1 MDDSIYISLRFALY
15 IDLMLLFGLALFGL
29 YSLRGK
35 ERADGAV
42 LNFGS
47 LLVGTA
53 LIGILL
59 SMVAMLQMAKT
70 MSGVSSVMELHH
82 HILQMMLMD
91 TDVGLTWMVRIASLT
106 LAAIAATLNRR
117 SPALSLWLATLCG
130 AIALATLAWTGHGA
144 MDEGSRRY
152 LHFTS
157 DIVHLLG
164 AGSWLGALAAF
175 ALLLRSTNLTG
186 DLQIRLL
193 ARTLTG
199 FESAGTLIVATL
211 TITGIVNY
219 LMVVGPAFETLT
231 SSTYGALLSL
241 KVFLFA
247 GMLVFAAVNRFHLS
261 PLLERSIQADTHTV
275 AINALR
281 RSMILEFS
289 VAVIIMGLVAWL
301 GTLSPEMEM
310 SAESP

>member
-29 YSLRGK
+29 YSLKGK
-35 ERADGAV
+35 ERADGTV

-47 LLVGTA
+47 LLGGTA
-53 LIGILL
+53 LTGILL
-59 SMVAMLQMAKT
+59 SMAAMLHMAKT
-70 MSGVSSVMELHH
+70 MSGMSSVMELHH

-91 TDVGLTWMVRIASLT
+91 TDVGLTWMARIASLT
-106 LAAIAATLNRR
+106 VAVIAATLTRR
-117 SPALSLWLATLCG
+117 APALSLWLVTLCG

-175 ALLLRSTNLTG
+175 ALLLRSTHLTG

-211 TITGIVNY
+211 AITGIVNY

-247 GMLVFAAVNRFHLS
+247 GMLVFAAVNRFHLT
-261 PLLERSIQADTHTV
+261 PLLERSIQADTHIV

-281 RSMILEFS
+281 RSMILELS

-310 SAESP
+310 SAE

>member
-29 YSLRGK
+29 YSLKGK

-53 LIGILL
+53 LSGILL
-59 SMVAMLQMAKT
+59 SMAAMLHMAKT
-70 MSGVSSVMELHH
+70 MSGMSSVMELHH

-91 TDVGLTWMVRIASLT
+91 TDVGLTWMARIASLT
-106 LAAIAATLNRR
+106 VAVIAATLNRR
-117 SPALSLWLATLCG
+117 APALSLLLVTLCG

-175 ALLLRSTNLTG
+175 ALLLRSTYLTG

-211 TITGIVNY
+211 AITGIVNY

-261 PLLERSIQADTHTV
+261 PLLERSIQSGTHTI

-281 RSMILEFS
+281 RSMILEFL
-289 VAVIIMGLVAWL
+289 VAVIIMGLVAWPPVS
-301 GTLSPEMEM
+301 G
-310 SAESP
+310 

>member
-29 YSLRGK
+29 YSFKGK

-53 LIGILL
+53 LVGILL
-59 SMVAMLQMAKT
+59 SMAAMLHMAKT
-70 MSGVSSVMELHH
+70 MSGMSSVMELHH

-106 LAAIAATLNRR
+106 VAVIAATLNRR
-117 SPALSLWLATLCG
+117 APALSLWLVTVCG

-175 ALLLRSTNLTG
+175 ALLLRSTHLTG

-211 TITGIVNY
+211 AITGIVNY

-261 PLLERSIQADTHTV
+261 PLLERSIQTGTHNV

-281 RSMILEFS
+281 RSMILELS

-310 SAESP
+310 SAE

>member
-29 YSLRGK
+29 YSLKGK

-47 LLVGTA
+47 LLGGTA
-53 LIGILL
+53 LTGILL
-59 SMVAMLQMAKT
+59 SMAAMLHMAKT
-70 MSGVSSVMELHH
+70 MSGMSSVMELHH

-91 TDVGLTWMVRIASLT
+91 TDVGLTWMARIASLT
-106 LAAIAATLNRR
+106 VAVIAATLTRR
-117 SPALSLWLATLCG
+117 APALSLWLVTLCG

-175 ALLLRSTNLTG
+175 ALLLRSTHLTG

-211 TITGIVNY
+211 AITGIVNY

-261 PLLERSIQADTHTV
+261 PLLERSIQTNTHIV

-281 RSMILEFS
+281 RSMILELS

-310 SAESP
+310 SAE

>member
-15 IDLMLLFGLALFGL
+15 IDLMLLFGLPLFGL
-29 YSLRGK
+29 YSLKGK

-59 SMVAMLQMAKT
+59 SMAAMLHMAKT
-70 MSGVSSVMELHH
+70 MSGMSSVMELHH

-91 TDVGLTWMVRIASLT
+91 TDVGLTWMVRIVSLT
-106 LAAIAATLNRR
+106 VAVIAATLNRQT
-117 SPALSLWLATLCG
+117 PTLSLWLVTLCG
-130 AIALATLAWTGHGA
+130 AVALSTLAWTGHGA

-175 ALLLRSTNLTG
+175 ALLLRSTNLSG
-186 DLQIRLL
+186 YQQIRLL

-211 TITGIVNY
+211 AISGIVNY

-231 SSTYGALLSL
+231 SSTYGALLSF

-261 PLLERSIQADTHTV
+261 PLLERSIQADTHTA

-281 RSMILEFS
+281 RSMILELS

-301 GTLSPEMEM
+301 GTLSPEIEM
-310 SAESP
+310 SAD

>member
-29 YSLRGK
+29 YSLKGK
-35 ERADGAV
+35 ERTGGTV

-53 LIGILL
+53 VIGILL
-59 SMVAMLQMAKT
+59 SMAAMLHMAKT
-70 MSGVSSVMELHH
+70 MSGMSSVMELHH

-106 LAAIAATLNRR
+106 VAVIAATLNQRA
-117 SPALSLWLATLCG
+117 PALSLRLVTLCG

-157 DIVHLLG
+157 DIVHLLV

-175 ALLLRSTNLTG
+175 ALLLRSNNLTG

-193 ARTLTG
+193 ARMLTG
-199 FESAGTLIVATL
+199 FESAGALIVATL
-211 TITGIVNY
+211 AITGVVNY
-219 LMVVGPAFETLT
+219 LLVVGPVLETLT
-231 SSTYGALLSL
+231 TSTYGALLSL

-261 PLLERSIQADTHTV
+261 PLLERSIQTGTHNV

-281 RSMILEFS
+281 RSMILELS

-310 SAESP
+310 SAE

>member
-15 IDLMLLFGLALFGL
+15 IDLMLLFGLPLFGL
-29 YSLRGK
+29 YSLKGK

-47 LLVGTA
+47 LMVGTA

-59 SMVAMLQMAKT
+59 SMAAMLHMAKT
-70 MSGVSSVMELHH
+70 MSGMSSVMELHH

-91 TDVGLTWMVRIASLT
+91 TDVGLTWMVRIVSLT
-106 LAAIAATLNRR
+106 VAVIAATLNRQT
-117 SPALSLWLATLCG
+117 PTLSLWLVTLCG
-130 AIALATLAWTGHGA
+130 AVALSTLAWTGHGA

-175 ALLLRSTNLTG
+175 ALLLRSTNLSG
-186 DLQIRLL
+186 YQQIRLL

-211 TITGIVNY
+211 AISGIVNY

-231 SSTYGALLSL
+231 SSTYGALLSF

-261 PLLERSIQADTHTV
+261 PLLERSIQADTHTA

-281 RSMILEFS
+281 RSMILELS

-301 GTLSPEMEM
+301 GTLSPEIEM
-310 SAESP
+310 SAD

>member
-29 YSLRGK
+29 YSLKGK
-35 ERADGAV
+35 ERTDGAV

-53 LIGILL
+53 VIGILL
-59 SMVAMLQMAKT
+59 SMAAMLHMAKT

-91 TDVGLTWMVRIASLT
+91 TEVGLTWMVRIASLT
-106 LAAIAATLNRR
+106 VAIIAACLNRR
-117 SPALSLWLATLCG
+117 APSTSLWLVSLCG

-164 AGSWLGALAAF
+164 AGSWLGAIAAF
-175 ALLLRSTNLTG
+175 ALLLRTNNLTG
-186 DLQIRLL
+186 DLQVHLL

-199 FESAGTLIVATL
+199 FESAGMLIVATL
-211 TITGIVNY
+211 TITGIANY
-219 LMVVGPAFETLT
+219 LLVVGPAFETLT

-241 KVFLFA
+241 KVFLFF

-261 PLLERSIQADTHTV
+261 PLLKRSIKTGTHKI

-281 RSMILEFS
+281 RSMILELL
-289 VAVIIMGLVAWL
+289 VAVIIMALVAWL

-310 SAESP
+310 EMSAQ

>member
-29 YSLRGK
+29 YSLKGK

-47 LLVGTA
+47 LLGGTA
-53 LIGILL
+53 LTGILL
-59 SMVAMLQMAKT
+59 SMAAMLHMAKT
-70 MSGVSSVMELHH
+70 MSGMSSVMELHH

-91 TDVGLTWMVRIASLT
+91 TDVGLTWMARIASLT
-106 LAAIAATLNRR
+106 VAVIAATLTRR
-117 SPALSLWLATLCG
+117 APALSLWLVTLCG

-175 ALLLRSTNLTG
+175 ALLLRSTHLTG

-211 TITGIVNY
+211 AITGIVNY

-261 PLLERSIQADTHTV
+261 PLLERSIQADTHIV

-281 RSMILEFS
+281 RSMILELS

-301 GTLSPEMEM
+301 GTLSPKMEM
-310 SAESP
+310 SAE

>member
-29 YSLRGK
+29 YSLKGK
-35 ERADGAV
+35 ERTGGTV

-53 LIGILL
+53 VIGILL
-59 SMVAMLQMAKT
+59 SMAAMLHMAKT
-70 MSGVSSVMELHH
+70 MSGMSSVMELHH

-106 LAAIAATLNRR
+106 VAVIAATLNQRA
-117 SPALSLWLATLCG
+117 PALSLRLVTVCG

-157 DIVHLLG
+157 DIVHLLA

-175 ALLLRSTNLTG
+175 ALLLRSNNLTG

-193 ARTLTG
+193 ARMLTG
-199 FESAGTLIVATL
+199 FESAGALMVATL
-211 TITGIVNY
+211 AITGVVNY
-219 LMVVGPAFETLT
+219 LLVVGPVLETLT
-231 SSTYGALLSL
+231 TSTYGALLSL

-261 PLLERSIQADTHTV
+261 PLLERSIQTGTPNV

-281 RSMILEFS
+281 RSMILELS

-301 GTLSPEMEM
+301 GDRKSVV
-310 SAESP
+310 

>member
-29 YSLRGK
+29 YSLKGK
-35 ERADGAV
+35 ERTGGTV

-53 LIGILL
+53 VIGILL
-59 SMVAMLQMAKT
+59 SMAAMLHMAKT
-70 MSGVSSVMELHH
+70 MSGMSSVMELHH
-82 HILQMMLMD
+82 HILQMILMD

-106 LAAIAATLNRR
+106 VAVIAATLNQRA
-117 SPALSLWLATLCG
+117 PALSLRLVTLCG

-157 DIVHLLG
+157 DIVHLLA

-175 ALLLRSTNLTG
+175 ALLLRSNNLTG

-193 ARTLTG
+193 ARMLTG
-199 FESAGTLIVATL
+199 FESAGALIVATL
-211 TITGIVNY
+211 AITGVVNY
-219 LMVVGPAFETLT
+219 LLVVGPVLETLT
-231 SSTYGALLSL
+231 TSTYGALLSL

-261 PLLERSIQADTHTV
+261 PLLERSIQTGTHNV

-281 RSMILEFS
+281 RSMILELS

-310 SAESP
+310 SAE

>member
-29 YSLRGK
+29 YSLKGK
-35 ERADGAV
+35 ERTDGAV

-53 LIGILL
+53 VIGILL
-59 SMVAMLQMAKT
+59 SMAAMLHMAKT

-91 TDVGLTWMVRIASLT
+91 TEVGLTWMVRIASLT
-106 LAAIAATLNRR
+106 VAIIAARLNRR
-117 SPALSLWLATLCG
+117 APSTSLWLVSLCG

-164 AGSWLGALAAF
+164 AGSWLGAIAAF
-175 ALLLRSTNLTG
+175 ALLLRTNNLTG
-186 DLQIRLL
+186 DLQVHLL

-199 FESAGTLIVATL
+199 FESAGMLIVATL
-211 TITGIVNY
+211 TITGIANY
-219 LMVVGPAFETLT
+219 LLVVGPAFETLT

-241 KVFLFA
+241 KVFLFF

-261 PLLERSIQADTHTV
+261 PLLKRSIKTGTHKI

-281 RSMILEFS
+281 RSMILELL
-289 VAVIIMGLVAWL
+289 VAVIIMALVAWL

-310 SAESP
+310 SAQ

>member
-106 LAAIAATLNRR
+106 LAVIAATLNRR

-211 TITGIVNY
+211 AITGIVNY
-219 LMVVGPAFETLT
+219 LMVVGPAFETLI

-247 GMLVFAAVNRFHLS
+247 GMLVFAAVK
-261 PLLERSIQADTHTV
+261 P
-275 AINALR
+275 
-281 RSMILEFS
+281 
-289 VAVIIMGLVAWL
+289 
-301 GTLSPEMEM
+301 LSPEP
-310 SAESP
+310 AA

>member
-29 YSLRGK
+29 YSLKGK

-47 LLVGTA
+47 LLGGTA
-53 LIGILL
+53 LTGILL
-59 SMVAMLQMAKT
+59 SMAAMLHMAKT
-70 MSGVSSVMELHH
+70 MSGMSSVMELHH

-91 TDVGLTWMVRIASLT
+91 TDVGLTWMARIASLT
-106 LAAIAATLNRR
+106 VAVIAATLTRR
-117 SPALSLWLATLCG
+117 APALSLWLVTLCG

-175 ALLLRSTNLTG
+175 ALLLRSTHLTG

-211 TITGIVNY
+211 AITGIVNY

-247 GMLVFAAVNRFHLS
+247 GMLVFAAVNRFHLT
-261 PLLERSIQADTHTV
+261 PLLERSIQTNTHIV

-281 RSMILEFS
+281 RSMILELS

-310 SAESP
+310 SAE

>member
-29 YSLRGK
+29 YSLKGK
-35 ERADGAV
+35 ERTGGTV

-53 LIGILL
+53 VIGILL
-59 SMVAMLQMAKT
+59 SMAAMLHMAKT
-70 MSGVSSVMELHH
+70 MSGMSSVMELHH

-106 LAAIAATLNRR
+106 VAVIAATLNQRA
-117 SPALSLWLATLCG
+117 PALSLRLVTLCG

-157 DIVHLLG
+157 DIVHLLA

-175 ALLLRSTNLTG
+175 ALLLRSNNLTG

-193 ARTLTG
+193 ARMLTG
-199 FESAGTLIVATL
+199 FESAGALIVATL
-211 TITGIVNY
+211 AITGVVNY
-219 LMVVGPAFETLT
+219 LLVVGPVLETLT
-231 SSTYGALLSL
+231 TSTYGALLSL

-261 PLLERSIQADTHTV
+261 PLLERSIQTGTPNV

-281 RSMILEFS
+281 RSMILELS

-310 SAESP
+310 SAE

>member
-29 YSLRGK
+29 YSLKGK
-35 ERADGAV
+35 ERTGGTV

-53 LIGILL
+53 VIGILL
-59 SMVAMLQMAKT
+59 SMAAMLHMAKT
-70 MSGVSSVMELHH
+70 MSGMSSVMELHH

-106 LAAIAATLNRR
+106 VAVIAATLNQRA
-117 SPALSLWLATLCG
+117 PALSLRLVTVCG

-157 DIVHLLG
+157 DIVHLLA

-175 ALLLRSTNLTG
+175 ALLLRSNNLTG

-193 ARTLTG
+193 ARMLTG
-199 FESAGTLIVATL
+199 FESAGALIVATL
-211 TITGIVNY
+211 AITGVVNY
-219 LMVVGPAFETLT
+219 LLVVGPVLETLT
-231 SSTYGALLSL
+231 TSTYGALLSL

-261 PLLERSIQADTHTV
+261 PLLERSIQTGTPNV

-281 RSMILEFS
+281 RSMILELS

-310 SAESP
+310 SAE

>member
-47 LLVGTA
+47 LLVGAA

-106 LAAIAATLNRR
+106 LAVIAATLNRR

-175 ALLLRSTNLTG
+175 ALLLRSTNLNQPHRRSADTVAG
-186 DLQIRLL
+186 SNADWFRISGDAYRRNPGYHRDRQLSDGCRASIRDIDLQHVRGSAVFEGLL
-193 ARTLTG
+193 VRG
-199 FESAGTLIVATL
+199 DAGIC
-211 TITGIVNY
+211 G
-219 LMVVGPAFETLT
+219 GKP
-231 SSTYGALLSL
+231 
-241 KVFLFA
+241 
-247 GMLVFAAVNRFHLS
+247 
-261 PLLERSIQADTHTV
+261 
-275 AINALR
+275 
-281 RSMILEFS
+281 
-289 VAVIIMGLVAWL
+289 
-301 GTLSPEMEM
+301 LSPEP
-310 SAESP
+310 AA

>member
-29 YSLRGK
+29 CSLKGK

-106 LAAIAATLNRR
+106 LAVIAATLNRR
-117 SPALSLWLATLCG
+117 GPALSLWLATLCG

-175 ALLLRSTNLTG
+175 ALLLRSTYLTG

-211 TITGIVNY
+211 AITGIVNY

-261 PLLERSIQADTHTV
+261 PLLERSIQSGTHTI

-310 SAESP
+310 SAE

>member
-1 MDDSIYISLRFALY
+1 MDDLIPISLRFALY

-29 YSLRGK
+29 YSLKGK
-35 ERADGAV
+35 ERAHGAV
-42 LNFGS
+42 LNFGT

-53 LIGILL
+53 LCGILL
-59 SMVAMLQMAKT
+59 SMAAMLHMAKT
-70 MSGVSSVMELHH
+70 MSGMASVMELHQ
-82 HILQMMLMD
+82 HILQMMLME

-106 LAAIAATLNRR
+106 VAVLATALNRR
-117 SPALSLWLATLCG
+117 APTLSLWLVTLCG
-130 AIALATLAWTGHGA
+130 AVALATLAWTGHGA
-144 MDEGSRRY
+144 MDEGRRRY
-152 LHFTS
+152 LHLAS

-186 DLQIRLL
+186 DRQARLL

-199 FESAGTLIVATL
+199 FESAGTLIVVTL
-211 TITGIVNY
+211 AVTGIVNY
-219 LMVVGPAFETLT
+219 LMVVGPAFESLT

-241 KVFLFA
+241 KVILFA

-261 PLLERSIQADTHTV
+261 PLLERSLQAGAQTV

-281 RSMILEFS
+281 RSMMLELS

-310 SAESP
+310 TSE

>member
-29 YSLRGK
+29 YSLKGK

-47 LLVGTA
+47 LLGVTA

-59 SMVAMLQMAKT
+59 SMAAMLHMAKT
-70 MSGVSSVMELHH
+70 MSGMSSVMELHH

-91 TDVGLTWMVRIASLT
+91 TDVGLTWMARIASLT
-106 LAAIAATLNRR
+106 VAVIAATLNRR
-117 SPALSLWLATLCG
+117 APALSLWLVTLCG
-130 AIALATLAWTGHGA
+130 AIALSTLAWTGHGA

-175 ALLLRSTNLTG
+175 ALLLRSTHLTG

-211 TITGIVNY
+211 AITGIVNY

-261 PLLERSIQADTHTV
+261 PLLERSIQSGTHTI

-310 SAESP
+310 SAE

>member
-29 YSLRGK
+29 YSLKGK

-47 LLVGTA
+47 LLGGTA

-59 SMVAMLQMAKT
+59 SMAAMLHMAKT
-70 MSGVSSVMELHH
+70 MSGMSSVMELHH

-91 TDVGLTWMVRIASLT
+91 TDVGLTWMARIASLT
-106 LAAIAATLNRR
+106 VAVIAATLNRR
-117 SPALSLWLATLCG
+117 APALSLWLVTVCG

-175 ALLLRSTNLTG
+175 ALLLRSTHLTG

-199 FESAGTLIVATL
+199 FELAGTLIVATL
-211 TITGIVNY
+211 AITGIVNY

-261 PLLERSIQADTHTV
+261 PLLERSIQSGTHTI

-310 SAESP
+310 SAE

>member
-29 YSLRGK
+29 YSLKGK

-47 LLVGTA
+47 LLGGTA
-53 LIGILL
+53 LTGILL
-59 SMVAMLQMAKT
+59 SMAAMLHMAKT
-70 MSGVSSVMELHH
+70 MSGMSSVMELHH

-91 TDVGLTWMVRIASLT
+91 TDVGLTWMARIASLT
-106 LAAIAATLNRR
+106 VAVIAATLTRR
-117 SPALSLWLATLCG
+117 APALSLWLVTLCG

-175 ALLLRSTNLTG
+175 ALLLRSTHLTG

-211 TITGIVNY
+211 AITGIVNY

-261 PLLERSIQADTHTV
+261 PLLERSIQTDTHIV

-281 RSMILEFS
+281 RSMILELS

-310 SAESP
+310 SAE

>member
-29 YSLRGK
+29 CSLKGK

-91 TDVGLTWMVRIASLT
+91 TDVGSTWMVRIASLT
-106 LAAIAATLNRR
+106 LAVIAATLNRR
-117 SPALSLWLATLCG
+117 GPALSLWLATLCG

-175 ALLLRSTNLTG
+175 ALLLRSTYLTG

-211 TITGIVNY
+211 AITGIVNY

-281 RSMILEFS
+281 RSMILELS

-310 SAESP
+310 SAE